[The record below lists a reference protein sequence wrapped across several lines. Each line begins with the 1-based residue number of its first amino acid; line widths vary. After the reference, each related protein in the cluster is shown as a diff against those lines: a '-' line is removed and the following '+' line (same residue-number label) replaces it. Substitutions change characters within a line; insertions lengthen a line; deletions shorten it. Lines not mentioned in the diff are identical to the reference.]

1 MQPTMPYMPA
11 PSTPTIVNG
20 SIPQTHAAAPRPA
33 PSPSR
38 GRRQS
43 APAPGWFTRVR
54 ARLSTIDS
62 LTVLGAIYYTGLVSA
77 ALWGGTEAM
86 VALWHIATPQAMF
99 FVGLAEVGGVYL
111 AHMADVEQRKGSKP
125 FVIWTLATAVATG
138 AVALQLKGHIAIGET
153 VQAYYFAGA
162 SALGFVT
169 YVARSVHKRRQI
181 RRDEGKLARPT
192 PSYGIEQWVRHP
204 VVTMTAR
211 GLARNSDVPMSRAQS
226 INAAK
231 IQLGLERWIKMTV
244 NSSSGGAKGPDGK
257 PLPTDRRRAK
267 AMMTVHPTDL
277 IAAEL
282 AEVADRDTYV
292 RWLASMLDPRVM
304 TGAVKAPA
312 PPSLSSSIT
321 GEPDTSGIGSGSS
334 HEKISTRPRKGAPT
348 VPEPRQRMAGPD
360 VMAALRVVWQAHPD
374 WLKKQYADHLN
385 LSGERLRIV
394 VRDYGTPQEQ
404 EAWKEKGS

>member
-1 MQPTMPYMPA
+1 MQPTMPYMPG

-38 GRRQS
+38 GRRPA
-43 APAPGWFTRVR
+43 APAPGWFARAR
-54 ARLSTIDS
+54 ARLSNLNS
-62 LTVLGAIYYTGLVSA
+62 LDVLGALYYTGLVSS

-86 VALWHIATPQAMF
+86 VALWHIAYPQASF

-125 FVIWTLATAVATG
+125 FVIWSLATAVATG

-181 RRDEGKLARPT
+181 RRDEGGLARPT

-211 GLARNSDVPMSRAQS
+211 GLARNSDVAMSRAQS

-244 NSSSGGAKGPDGK
+244 NSSSGAKGPDGK
-257 PLPTDRRRAK
+257 PQPTDRRRAK

-321 GEPDTSGIGSGSS
+321 GEPGTSGAGSGSS
-334 HEKISTRPRKGAPT
+334 HEKINQKSRKGAPM
-348 VPEPRQRMAGPD
+348 VPETVQKRPGPET
-360 VMAALRVVWQAHPD
+360 MAALRMVWAAHPD
-374 WLKKQYADHLN
+374 WRKGQYAQELGC
-385 LSGERLRIV
+385 SSERLRVV
-394 VRDYGTPQEQ
+394 VRDFATPQEQ
-404 EAWKEKGS
+404 EAWKEHGQ